1 MHQRSVQIKGSPKYV
16 ALACM
21 KIYNSLEKFSSSVDD
36 VEKVAVS
43 SETLLI
49 FCGIRSPY
57 LKTKLKHKLSLW

>member
-16 ALACM
+16 AIACM

-43 SETLLI
+43 FQTLLI
-49 FCGIRSPY
+49 FCGFRSPFQKIR
-57 LKTKLKHKLSLW
+57 LKLK